1 MYPEHLVHHF
11 AIRLWLS
18 RLKCWHHLLKSS
30 DIFPIQKLAAFSF
43 LFDAEALPLSLSLF
57 DAEALGSRSL
67 LVKDM
72 PDIDIVWSG
81 TTGNTSFFQC
91 FHRAKQ
97 QHEEPLGM

>member
-18 RLKCWHHLLKSS
+18 RLKCWHHFLKSS
-30 DIFPIQKLAAFSF
+30 DIFPIQKLAVFS
-43 LFDAEALPLSLSLF
+43 LPLSLSSTLKHL
-57 DAEALGSRSL
+57 A